1 MTLIFLFFDLTK
13 IIKCFFSSNRKWL
26 SKRICSSIMTP
37 IHFSV
42 LEGLS
47 IKYIGNLFYV
57 KFFEMLIS
65 CVLSIFSR
73 KLLLI
78 SQLRILL
85 VQLMRDELSLFFSG
99 RIMYII
105 ISSAML

>member
-1 MTLIFLFFDLTK
+1 M
-13 IIKCFFSSNRKWL
+13 
-26 SKRICSSIMTP
+26 CSSIMAP
-37 IHFSV
+37 RHFTV
-42 LEGLS
+42 LEGSTIKLS
-47 IKYIGNLFYV
+47 IKYIGHLFCV

-65 CVLSIFSR
+65 CVLSIFSS

-99 RIMYII
+99 RIR
-105 ISSAML
+105 